1 MLFNRQFSAC
11 PSTWE
16 SYFQDP
22 MSPVL
27 EFEKLTYPEI
37 DGLPREKTI
46 VFLSL
51 SPIEEHGPHLPV
63 GVDFFN
69 AAFFARRS
77 AENLVAARPE
87 LNVLLYPTLP
97 IGANTFRFVG
107 SVWIKIGTLKRM
119 LLEIA
124 RSLARFKF
132 DKIALFSA
140 HGGPFHLLTL
150 EEAVFLARKKFG
162 VKMILPGSAATVK
175 FLRGEYLGEIEEALG
190 RKLDEEEKKAF
201 RHDFHAGWWETSMM
215 LLNHPQLVKP
225 VYKTLAPVLVHF
237 RDLRTEAIP
246 KLGKGE
252 GYMGSPARATEAFA
266 DATTRIFFRL
276 GQSVLL
282 KLADGQG
289 TDAETESI
297 LTGIVRWKFWLV
309 RAVAIVA
316 VLFLIFLLIKSTVG

>member
-1 MLFNRQFSAC
+1 
-11 PSTWE
+11 
-16 SYFQDP
+16 

-27 EFEKLTYPEI
+27 EFEKLTWPEI
-37 DGLPREKTI
+37 DALERKKTL
-46 VFLSL
+46 VFLAL

-69 AAFFARRS
+69 ASFFARRS
-77 AENLVAARPE
+77 AENLTKERPD

-124 RSLARFKF
+124 RSLSRFGF

-150 EEAVFLARKKFG
+150 EESCFLARRKYG
-162 VKMILPGSAATVK
+162 VQMILPGSAATVK
-175 FLRGEYLGEIEEALG
+175 FLRGDYLGEIEQTLG
-190 RKLDEEEKKAF
+190 RKLDEEERNAF
-201 RHDFHAGWWETSMM
+201 KHDFHAGWWETSMM
-215 LLNHPQLVKP
+215 LLNFPQLVKP
-225 VYKTLAPVLVHF
+225 DYKKLDPVLVNF
-237 RDLRTEAIP
+237 RDLRTDAIP

-252 GYMGSPARATEAFA
+252 GYMGSPARATEEFA

-282 KLADGQG
+282 KLADGRR
-289 TDAETESI
+289 TEDETKSI
-297 LTGIVRWKFWLV
+297 LTKIVCWKFWLI
-309 RAVAIVA
+309 RGAKLLVAILI
-316 VLFLIFLLIKSTVG
+316 LFFLLRQTLH

>member
-1 MLFNRQFSAC
+1 
-11 PSTWE
+11 
-16 SYFQDP
+16 

-27 EFEKLTYPEI
+27 EFEKLTWPEI
-37 DGLPREKTI
+37 DALKREKTL
-46 VFLSL
+46 VFLAL

-69 AAFFARRS
+69 AGFFARRT
-77 AENLVAARPE
+77 AENLTKERPD
-87 LNVLLYPTLP
+87 LNVLLYPAIP

-124 RSLARFKF
+124 RSLSRFNF

-150 EEAVFLARKKFG
+150 EEACFLARRKYG
-162 VKMILPGSAATVK
+162 VQMILPGSAATVK
-175 FLRGEYLGEIEEALG
+175 FLRGEYQSEIEQALG

-201 RHDFHAGWWETSMM
+201 KHDFHAGWWETSMM
-215 LLNHPQLVKP
+215 LLNFPHLVKP
-225 VYKTLAPVLVHF
+225 EYKKLEPVLVRF
-237 RDLRTEAIP
+237 RDLRTNAIP

-252 GYMGSPARATEAFA
+252 GYMGSPARATKEFA

-276 GQSVLL
+276 GQIVLL
-282 KLADGQG
+282 KLADGQN
-289 TDAETESI
+289 TDQETKSI
-297 LTGIVRWKFWLV
+297 LSKIIRWKFWLL
-309 RAVAIVA
+309 RGVAILA
-316 VLFLIFLLIKSTVG
+316 AALILFFILRSTLH

>member
-1 MLFNRQFSAC
+1 
-11 PSTWE
+11 
-16 SYFQDP
+16 

-27 EFEKLTYPEI
+27 EFEKLAWPEI
-37 DGLPREKTI
+37 DALPREKTI
-46 VFLSL
+46 VFLAL

-69 AAFFARRS
+69 ASFFARRS
-77 AENLVAARPE
+77 AENLVQARPE

-107 SVWIKIGTLKRM
+107 SVWIKIKTLKRM

-124 RSLARFKF
+124 RSLSRFGF

-150 EEAVFLARKKFG
+150 EEACFLARRKYG

-175 FLRGEYLGEIEEALG
+175 FLRGEYLTEIEAAIG
-190 RKLDEEEKKAF
+190 RKLEEEEKKAF
-201 RHDFHAGWWETSMM
+201 QHDFHAGWWETSMM
-215 LLNHPQLVKP
+215 LLLRPELVKP
-225 VYKTLAPVLVHF
+225 AYSKLEPVLVHM
-237 RDLRTEAIP
+237 RDLRTDAIP

-252 GYMGSPARATEAFA
+252 GYMGSPARATEEFA

-282 KLADGQG
+282 KLADGQK
-289 TDAETESI
+289 TDEETESI
-297 LTGIVRWKFWLV
+297 LTKIVRGKFWLV
-309 RAVAIVA
+309 RSAKILIV
-316 VLFLIFLLIKSTVG
+316 ILLVFFFVRSALW

>member
-1 MLFNRQFSAC
+1 
-11 PSTWE
+11 
-16 SYFQDP
+16 

-27 EFEKLTYPEI
+27 EFEKLTWPEI
-37 DGLPREKTI
+37 DALPREKTL
-46 VFLSL
+46 VFLAL

-69 AAFFARRS
+69 AGFFARRA
-77 AENLVAARPE
+77 AENLTKERPD

-150 EEAVFLARKKFG
+150 EEACFLARKKYG

-175 FLRGEYLGEIEEALG
+175 FLRGEYLPEIEAALG
-190 RKLDEEEKKAF
+190 RKLDEEEKKALP
-201 RHDFHAGWWETSMM
+201 HDFHAGWWETSMM
-215 LLNHPQLVKP
+215 LMNFPNLVKP
-225 VYKTLAPVLVHF
+225 EYKKLEPVLVNF
-237 RDLRTEAIP
+237 RDLRTDAIP

-252 GYMGSPARATEAFA
+252 GYMGSPARATEEFA

-276 GQSVLL
+276 GQSILV
-282 KLADGQG
+282 KLAEGQK

-297 LTGIVRWKFWLV
+297 LTKIVRWKFWTLRSAKILLV
-309 RAVAIVA
+309 ILI
-316 VLFLIFLLIKSTVG
+316 LFFLLRSTVS